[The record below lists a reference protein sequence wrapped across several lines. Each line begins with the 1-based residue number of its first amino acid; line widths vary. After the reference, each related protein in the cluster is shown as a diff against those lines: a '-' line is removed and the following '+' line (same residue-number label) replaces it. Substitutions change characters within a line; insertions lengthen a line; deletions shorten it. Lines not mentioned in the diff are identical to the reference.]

1 MYPVC
6 PINII
11 MKHIEDKLQEFLN
24 RTISADID
32 LVENQ
37 LDDYKIRRQDIAHL
51 KGTLFEKGSM
61 NWSPSF
67 QDAPNRIFIGAYSSI
82 RSGGYMRSNVFMGR
96 HSGIGYRCTIAAGM
110 HNFSGVSINP
120 DTIMARESNYSDYE
134 LEILDIPRNRTSSR
148 AMNSEPVVIGNDVYL
163 GDGIIVMPGIKIG
176 DGAVVAAN
184 AVVTKDVEPYTIVG
198 GVTSK
203 KIRDRFPDKI
213 KEELLATRWWNVKL
227 EILKTLPVD
236 NVFNF
241 ISAFK
246 ELEGDIWDDIETL
259 TLKD

>member
-1 MYPVC
+1 MYPEC
-6 PINII
+6 SINTI
-11 MKHIEDKLQEFLN
+11 MTHIEDKLQLFLDK
-24 RTISADID
+24 TLTADIT
-32 LVENQ
+32 LACAQ
-37 LDDYKIRRQDIAHL
+37 LDEYKIRRQDTAHL
-51 KGTLFEKGSM
+51 KGTMFEKGSM

-67 QDAPNRIFIGAYSSI
+67 QDSPNRIFIGAYSSI
-82 RSGGYMRSNVFMGR
+82 RSGGYMRSNIFMGR

-134 LEILDIPRNRTSSR
+134 LEILDITRDRTSSK
-148 AMNSEPVVIGNDVYL
+148 AMNSKPVVIGNDVYL
-163 GDGIIVMPGIKIG
+163 GDGIIVMPGVTIG

-203 KIRDRFPDKI
+203 KIRDRFPDTV
-213 KEELLATRWWNVKL
+213 KEQLLKTRWWNVRL
-227 EILKTLPVD
+227 DILKTLPID

-241 ISAFK
+241 ISAFN
-246 ELEGDIWDDIETL
+246 ELEGEIWDSIPTL
-259 TLKD
+259 DYK

>member
-1 MYPVC
+1 M
-6 PINII
+6 I
-11 MKHIEDKLQEFLN
+11 MKHIEDKLKDFLDK
-24 RTISADID
+24 SLLADINLLED
-32 LVENQ
+32 Q
-37 LDDYKIRRQDIAHL
+37 LDDYKIRRQDVNHL

-67 QDAPNRIFIGAYSSI
+67 QDSPNRIFIGAYSSI

-120 DTIMARESNYSDYE
+120 DTIMARESNYTDEE
-134 LEILDIPRNRTSSR
+134 LLALNIPRERTSSR

-163 GDGIIVMPGIKIG
+163 GDGIIVMPGVRIG

-184 AVVTKDVEPYTIVG
+184 AVLTKDVEPYTIVG
-198 GVTSK
+198 GITAK
-203 KIRDRFPDKI
+203 KIRDRFPDSVKQD
-213 KEELLATRWWNVKL
+213 LLDTQWWNVKL

-241 ISAFK
+241 IAAFK
-246 ELEGDIWDDIETL
+246 ELEGDIWDDIPTL
-259 TLKD
+259 GYK

>member
-1 MYPVC
+1 MV
-6 PINII
+6 
-11 MKHIEDKLQEFLN
+11 MKYIEDKLKDFIN
-24 RTISADID
+24 HSIVADVILD
-32 LVENQ
+32 STQ
-37 LDDYKIRRQDIAHL
+37 LDDHKIRRQDVNFL
-51 KGTLFEKGSM
+51 KGTLFEKGSL

-67 QDAPNRIFIGAYSSI
+67 QDSPNRIFIGAYSSI

-120 DTIMARESNYSDYE
+120 DTIMARESNYTDGE
-134 LEILDIPRNRTSSR
+134 LIALGIPRKSISSR
-148 AMNSEPVVIGNDVYL
+148 EMNSRPVIIGNDVYL
-163 GDGIIVMPGIKIG
+163 GDGIIVMPGVTIG
-176 DGAVVAAN
+176 DGSVVAAN

-203 KIRDRFPDKI
+203 KIRDRFPDNI
-213 KEELLATRWWNVKL
+213 KQDLLDTRWWNVKL

-246 ELEGDIWDDIETL
+246 ELEGDIWDDIPTL
-259 TLKD
+259 GYK

>member
-1 MYPVC
+1 M
-6 PINII
+6 
-11 MKHIEDKLQEFLN
+11 IENKLERFLN
-24 RTISADID
+24 KNLTAD
-32 LVENQ
+32 LE
-37 LDDYKIRRQDIAHL
+37 LDDTRLAEYKIRYKNTDHL
-51 KGTLFEKGSM
+51 KGTLFEKGSL

-67 QDAPNRIFIGAYSSI
+67 QDSPNRIFIGAYSSI
-82 RSGGYMRSNVFMGR
+82 RSDGYMRSNVFMGR

-120 DTIMARESNYSDYE
+120 DTIMARESNYTDGE
-134 LEILDIPRNRTSSR
+134 LIALGIPRKSISSR
-148 AMNSEPVVIGNDVYL
+148 EMNSRPVIIGNDVYL
-163 GDGIIVMPGIKIG
+163 GDGIIVMPGVTIG

-203 KIRDRFPDKI
+203 KIRDRFPDNI
-213 KEELLATRWWNVKL
+213 KQDLLDTRWWNVKL
-227 EILKTLPVD
+227 EVLKTLPVD

-246 ELEGDIWDDIETL
+246 ELEGDIWDDIPTL
-259 TLKD
+259 SYK